1 MGIRQALDHTHDT
14 STASVRA
21 EREIAHGRRLALGD
35 PESVW
40 GWGTPAGQL
49 RARWRAALIA
59 RGASLGPGV
68 RALEIGCGTGL
79 FTAMFAQTGASL
91 VAVDISADLLQRA
104 RERGLPANQVQF
116 LEKRFEDCTVDGPF
130 DAVIGSSVLHHL
142 DLEAALGKI
151 HDLLKPGG
159 IMSFAEPNMLNPQI
173 AIQKNVPWIKARLGD
188 SPDET
193 AFVRWRLR
201 RRLLDAGLANPQIT
215 PFDWLHPATPAPLIG
230 LVVRLG
236 GWLERTPILCE
247 LAGSL
252 YIKAYRPD
260 SSGRT
265 HSP

>member
-1 MGIRQALDHTHDT
+1 MHDT
-14 STASVRA
+14 SIASARA
-21 EREIAHGRRLALGD
+21 DREIAHGKRLALGD

-49 RARWRAALIA
+49 RARRRAALIA
-59 RGASLGPGV
+59 HGANLGPGM

-91 VAVDISADLLQRA
+91 VAVDISADLLQKA
-104 RERGLPANQVQF
+104 RERGLPADKVQF

-142 DLEAALGKI
+142 DIGAALGKI
-151 HDLLKPGG
+151 HELLSPGG
-159 IMSFAEPNMLNPQI
+159 AMSFAEPNMLNPQI
-173 AIQKNVPWIKARLGD
+173 AIQKNVPWIKDRLGD

-201 RRLLDAGLANPQIT
+201 RLLLDAGLANPQIT
-215 PFDWLHPATPAPLIG
+215 PFDWLHPATPTRWIG
-230 LVVRLG
+230 LVRGLG
-236 GWLERTPILCE
+236 GWLERIPILRE

-252 YIKAYRPD
+252 YIRAYRPD
-260 SSGRT
+260 LSGPA
-265 HSP
+265 SPP